1 MLITRRILT
10 QGIPLSLAV
19 CLVFAACSPTPAP
32 TADPHVSPTATLA
45 SKPDEPLPPTEKST
59 TEPIKITDGMDREV
73 SLAGPARRI
82 VSLAPSNVEILFAI
96 GAGSQLVGRDD
107 FSDFPPEATSVES
120 VGNTFVDLN
129 TEAIVALEPDLV
141 LAAGI
146 NSPEQ
151 IRAVENLGIP
161 IFQVPNPLDFEGLF
175 TNLEELGRLTG
186 HESEAAALAEA
197 LRARV
202 EAVIEITT
210 GTEPVKVYYEVDGTD
225 PTAPWT
231 TGAGTFQD
239 VLITLAGGE
248 NIAADIE
255 GWGQLNLE
263 ELITRNPDVMIFEQG
278 VWVPT
283 TVDNVVE
290 RTGWGDIS
298 AVVNGT
304 IVGIDTNWI
313 GRPGPRLVDALE
325 AIAKSLHPDLFE

>member
-10 QGIPLSLAV
+10 NGIPFSLAF
-19 CLVFAACSPTPAP
+19 CLVFAACSPTPGLP
-32 TADPHVSPTATLA
+32 TDPHVSPTATAA
-45 SKPDEPLPPTEKST
+45 SEPDEPPLPTKKSA
-59 TEPIKITDGMDREV
+59 TEPIRITDGMGREV

-82 VSLAPSNVEILFAI
+82 VSLAPSNVEVLFAI

-107 FSDFPPEATSVES
+107 FSDFPPEAAMVES
-120 VGNTFVDLN
+120 IGNTFADLN
-129 TEAIVALEPDLV
+129 TEAILALEPDLV
-141 LAAGI
+141 LAAEI
-146 NSPEQ
+146 NSPEE
-151 IRAVENLGIP
+151 IHAIEALGIP

-175 TNLEELGRLTG
+175 TNLAEIGKLTG
-186 HESEAAALAEA
+186 HESEAEALADA

-210 GTEPVKVYYEVDGTD
+210 GAEPAKVYYEVDGTD

-231 TGAGTFQD
+231 TGSGTFQD

-255 GWGQLNLE
+255 GWGQISLE
-263 ELITRNPDVMIFEQG
+263 ELIVRNPDLMIFEQG

-283 TVDNVVE
+283 TVDNVAE

-304 IVGIDTNWI
+304 IVEIDTNWI

-325 AIAKSLHPDLFE
+325 AIAKALHPELFE